1 MRMNLRER
9 YRWFRT
15 WQEHPFDYANHSEHT
30 TRCANCGTEFRD
42 NFCPRCGQK
51 AGVGPIGWNTV
62 RQGIMI
68 IWGMDNRSLS
78 FTLVQLALRPGYLIH
93 DYISGKR
100 QVAFPPVK
108 MLFIVALANALAA
121 LLHEKLY
128 GSVAEA
134 QTFEGE
140 LAFLN
145 QFMTWAKDNTAWSTL
160 LFMAVFIL
168 PTWLF
173 FRRAPRYPRHN
184 LPEGF
189 FIQVFMASLNLLIDT
204 VAQLTVMQVS
214 HLFPIYFIVT
224 YRQLFGYGWWG
235 TIWRLLFCAAIGLGL
250 IIMAAMASVV
260 WFNAEEIF
268 SS

>member
-1 MRMNLRER
+1 M
-9 YRWFRT
+9 
-15 WQEHPFDYANHSEHT
+15 
-30 TRCANCGTEFRD
+30 
-42 NFCPRCGQK
+42 
-51 AGVGPIGWNTV
+51 
-62 RQGIMI
+62 
-68 IWGMDNRSLS
+68 
-78 FTLVQLALRPGYLIH
+78 RPGYLIH
-93 DYISGKR
+93 HYISGKR

-108 MLFIVALANALAA
+108 MLFIVALANALATR
-121 LLHEKLY
+121 LHEKLY
-128 GSVAEA
+128 GSVAEI

-204 VAQLTVMQVS
+204 VAQLTVIRASV
-214 HLFPIYFIVT
+214 LFPIYFIVT

-235 TIWRLLFCAAIGLGL
+235 TIWRLLFCAAIGFAL
-250 IIMAAMASVV
+250 ILMAAMASVV

>member
-68 IWGMDNRSLS
+68 LWGMDNRSLS
-78 FTLVQLALRPGYLIH
+78 FTL
-93 DYISGKR
+93 
-100 QVAFPPVK
+100 
-108 MLFIVALANALAA
+108 
-121 LLHEKLY
+121 LY
-128 GSVAEA
+128 
-134 QTFEGE
+134 
-140 LAFLN
+140 
-145 QFMTWAKDNTAWSTL
+145 
-160 LFMAVFIL
+160 MAVFIL

-184 LPEGF
+184 LPE
-189 FIQVFMASLNLLIDT
+189 ALLCRYRSRANHHGCYGLGGLVQCRGNFQFVTI
-204 VAQLTVMQVS
+204 MS
-214 HLFPIYFIVT
+214 HLSKSSISYDI
-224 YRQLFGYGWWG
+224 LF
-235 TIWRLLFCAAIGLGL
+235 
-250 IIMAAMASVV
+250 
-260 WFNAEEIF
+260 
-268 SS
+268 

>member
-30 TRCANCGTEFRD
+30 TRCTNCGTEFRD

-51 AGVGPIGWNTV
+51 AGVGP
-62 RQGIMI
+62 R
-68 IWGMDNRSLS
+68 
-78 FTLVQLALRPGYLIH
+78 
-93 DYISGKR
+93 
-100 QVAFPPVK
+100 
-108 MLFIVALANALAA
+108 
-121 LLHEKLY
+121 
-128 GSVAEA
+128 
-134 QTFEGE
+134 
-140 LAFLN
+140 
-145 QFMTWAKDNTAWSTL
+145 AKDNTAWSTL
-160 LFMAVFIL
+160 LYMAVFIL

-204 VAQLTVMQVS
+204 
-214 HLFPIYFIVT
+214 
-224 YRQLFGYGWWG
+224 
-235 TIWRLLFCAAIGLGL
+235 
-250 IIMAAMASVV
+250 
-260 WFNAEEIF
+260 FNAEEIF